1 MPETHAKK
9 DAVGFEVMRNRM
21 KYIRAQR
28 TRLLN
33 QISQGIKPQTN
44 MLVHAPALGN
54 PDFKDSDYEAYY
66 QLREQAST
74 G

>member
-1 MPETHAKK
+1 MAETLLADNNATHKYDEIAN
-9 DAVGFEVMRNRM
+9 EIMRNRM

-44 MLVHAPALGN
+44 MLVHAPAMFN
-54 PDFKDSDYEAYY
+54 PDYKEADYEAYY
-66 QLREQAST
+66 
-74 G
+74 